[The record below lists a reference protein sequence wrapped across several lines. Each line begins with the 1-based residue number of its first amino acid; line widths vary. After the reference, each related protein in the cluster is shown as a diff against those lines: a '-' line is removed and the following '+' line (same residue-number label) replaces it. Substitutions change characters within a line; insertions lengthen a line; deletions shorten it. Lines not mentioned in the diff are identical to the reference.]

1 VKSNRLLFQAGILS
15 LGIVLASAACE
26 AKNET
31 PPSGASV
38 SAAPAGTTGTAPS
51 QAAAKTCGSTAMTGR
66 GIGDLSIGRTLD
78 SVRVLCAVGRD
89 TTRLATEGQLA
100 RMITVAIGGE
110 VVEAEIVDE
119 KIWRIEVRSSRFRTA
134 DSLGVGTPLSRLLA
148 LGNARGITG
157 EGQLFV
163 VSPEHC
169 GLSFRLSDNGSRSRS
184 QNWDRTALSR
194 LPAGTVVNKVLIVGC
209 DQS

>member
-1 VKSNRLLFQAGILS
+1 
-15 LGIVLASAACE
+15 
-26 AKNET
+26 
-31 PPSGASV
+31 
-38 SAAPAGTTGTAPS
+38 
-51 QAAAKTCGSTAMTGR
+51 
-66 GIGDLSIGRTLD
+66 
-78 SVRVLCAVGRD
+78 
-89 TTRLATEGQLA
+89 
-100 RMITVAIGGE
+100 MITVAIDGE
-110 VVEAEIVDE
+110 VIEAEIVDE
-119 KIWRIEVRSSRFRTA
+119 KIWRIEVRSSHFRTT

-169 GLSFRLSDNGSRSRS
+169 GLSFRLSDNGSRSRA
-184 QNWDRTALSR
+184 QNWDRTGLSR

>member
-1 VKSNRLLFQAGILS
+1 
-15 LGIVLASAACE
+15 
-26 AKNET
+26 
-31 PPSGASV
+31 
-38 SAAPAGTTGTAPS
+38 
-51 QAAAKTCGSTAMTGR
+51 MTGR
-66 GIGDLSIGRTLD
+66 GIGDLRIGRTLD
-78 SVRVLCAVGRD
+78 SVRALCAVGRD

-100 RMITVAIGGE
+100 RLITVSIDGE

-148 LGNARGITG
+148 LGSARGITG

-163 VSPEHC
+163 VSPEQC

-184 QNWDRTALSR
+184 QNWDRAALSR